1 MSVNPVKWMW
11 LVWCRGKG
19 VGGAQCSLD
28 CVQVSLLP
36 GGKVVFH
43 YKSQLGFVLFASK
56 DWS

>member
-11 LVWCRGKG
+11 LVWFRGKG
-19 VGGAQCSLD
+19 GGQCPLD

-56 DWS
+56 D

>member
-1 MSVNPVKWMW
+1 MVQRK
-11 LVWCRGKG
+11 RGEG
-19 VGGAQCSLD
+19 VTQCPLD

-36 GGKVVFH
+36 DGKVVFR

>member
-1 MSVNPVKWMW
+1 MSVSPGEVD
-11 LVWCRGKG
+11 VVGVVQRKG
-19 VGGAQCSLD
+19 GGVQCPLD

-56 DWS
+56 D

>member
-1 MSVNPVKWMW
+1 M
-11 LVWCRGKG
+11 G
-19 VGGAQCSLD
+19 VAQCSLD